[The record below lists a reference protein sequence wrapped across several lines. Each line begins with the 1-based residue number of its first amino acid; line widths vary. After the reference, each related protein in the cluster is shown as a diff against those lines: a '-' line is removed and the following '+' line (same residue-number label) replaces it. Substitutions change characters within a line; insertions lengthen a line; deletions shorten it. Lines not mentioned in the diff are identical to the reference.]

1 MRCPLWC
8 LALALTL
15 AFTGDPLGA
24 QAVPSTDTTNRQ
36 ADALRVFLD
45 CHSSGC
51 DEDFFITEIPFV
63 NFTRDRTF
71 GDIHLLVTSLS
82 TGAGGEQYTVTF
94 IGQRRFAGRADTIVT
109 SVPPNTSDDSRR
121 RELARVFK
129 LGLLRYA
136 VTTPLAPRFR
146 VVYDAPAGARAQSP
160 AGVKDPW
167 NFWVFRISAN
177 GNLNGQSQSKSQRIS
192 GSLSARRIT
201 NDWKI
206 TFSGSGSY
214 RDTKYLFDD
223 GTSSTY
229 ALRSYSTNSR
239 VVKSLD
245 AHWSTGLNAEAGQSD
260 FSNQKLY
267 VRGSLSA
274 EYNFFPWSKATE
286 KQFVAI
292 YAVGAQHYRYQEQTI
307 YFLDRETR
315 PHHQFVLAATTR
327 QPWGSLNLQAR
338 ASQYLHDGSKQ
349 NLSISGGTDVRLSR
363 GLSVNLYAYASRVR
377 DQLYIAAGSLTRDEV
392 LTQQRAL
399 ATSYDYGM
407 SVGISYT
414 FGSLFNVIVNPR
426 LDNLGGGSFFFFF

>member
-1 MRCPLWC
+1 MRR
-8 LALALTL
+8 AQSSFALTL
-15 AFTGDPLGA
+15 AFALAVEPLGA
-24 QAVPSTDTTNRQ
+24 QVTPPPDTANRQ

-45 CHSSGC
+45 CDTSGC

-71 GDIHLLVTSLS
+71 GDIHLLVTSLA
-82 TGAGGEQYTVTF
+82 TGAGGSQYTVKF
-94 IGQRRFAGRADTIVT
+94 IGQRRFAGLADTVVT
-109 SVPPNTSDDSRR
+109 SVPPNTTSDGRR

-129 LGLLRYA
+129 LGLIRYVA
-136 VTTPLAPRFR
+136 TTPLAGRLR
-146 VVYDAPAGARAQSP
+146 VVYDAPSGARGQSP
-160 AGVKDPW
+160 ALVKDPW

-177 GNLNGQSQSKSQRIS
+177 GNLNGQSLSTSDRVS

-201 NDWKI
+201 NDWKVV
-206 TFSGSGSY
+206 FSGSGSN
-214 RDTKYLFDD
+214 RRTKYTFED
-223 GTSSTY
+223 GSSSEY
-229 ALRSYSTNSR
+229 SLRSYSTSSR

-245 AHWSTGLNAEAGQSD
+245 AHWSAGVNAEAGQSD
-260 FSNQKLY
+260 YSNQKLY

-292 YAVGAQHYRYQEQTI
+292 YALGAQHYRYQEQTI

-315 PHHQFVLAATTR
+315 PNHQFVLALTTR
-327 QPWGSLNLQAR
+327 QPWGSLEVQGR

-349 NLSISGGTDVRLSR
+349 NLSISGWTDVRLSR
-363 GLSVNLYAYASRVR
+363 GLSVNLFAYASRVR

-399 ATSYDYGM
+399 ATSYDYGV

-414 FGSLFNVIVNPR
+414 FGSLYSVIVNPR
-426 LDNLGGGSFFFFF
+426 LDNLGGGGSFFFF